1 MAILVDDSSRAIV
14 QGITGTVGRN
24 VAGLMV
30 EGVTTVV
37 GGVTPGRGGQE
48 VHGLPV
54 FNSCHEAVA
63 ETGAD
68 CSFMAV
74 PAPFAMEACL
84 EAVDAG
90 IKTITVYTEEIP
102 IADGITMAAYARA
115 RGSVVLGTNAAGCVS
130 VDMTN
135 ISDLNDRYLMRGP
148 VGVVAKSGAIT
159 YEVAESLRKS
169 GLGVSTVVCL
179 GGDPVLATYHRDILE
194 RFEADAETE
203 LVVML
208 GEIGGRSELAASK
221 FVATMKTPVVSL
233 ILGRAAVPGKC
244 MGHAGALLGGDD
256 ENWESKTEALRGAGA
271 VIAGN
276 ILEIGEKA
284 RQTMEKR

>member
-1 MAILVDDSSRAIV
+1 MAILVDGNSRAIV
-14 QGITGTVGRN
+14 QGITGTVGSN

-37 GGVTPGRGGQE
+37 GGVTPGRGGQK

-74 PAPFAMEACL
+74 PAPFALEACL

-90 IKTITVYTEEIP
+90 LKTITIYTEEIP

-115 RGSVVLGTNAAGCVS
+115 RGAVVLGTNAAGCVS
-130 VDMTN
+130 AGLTN
-135 ISDLNDRYLMRGP
+135 ISDLNDRYLKRGP

-194 RFEADAETE
+194 RFEDDPDTE

-208 GEIGGRSELAASK
+208 GEIGGRSEIAAAE
-221 FVATMKTPVVSL
+221 FVATMKTPVVAL
-233 ILGRAAVPGKC
+233 ILGRAAVPGKR
-244 MGHAGALLGGDD
+244 MGHAGALLGEDD
-256 ENWESKTEALRGAGA
+256 ENAALKTEALRRAGA

-284 RQTMEKR
+284 RQTMDRR